1 MPWKDT
7 DAMKERVKF
16 VLEWEK
22 RWHAGEGQVN
32 FSELCREFGIS
43 RERGYTWLNRY
54 RDAGHDVRVL
64 EDRSRRPHHL
74 PTKTPQAIEDLVVA
88 ERKKHPKWGPKKL
101 SALLKDRYPD
111 KPIPSSSGIGA
122 ILKRRG
128 LTMPRKR
135 RRRRVVPLTEPFS
148 GCTAPNLVWCVD
160 FKGWFKTTDGI
171 KCYPLTIT
179 DAYSRIVIRCEG
191 VTDPNGYEV
200 TRIFDSAFQ
209 EFGLPLAIRSDN
221 GPPFASTGAGGLT
234 QLSVWWLRLGIRL
247 ERIEPGKPQQNGR
260 HERMHLTLK
269 RDVCSPPKANMRAQQ
284 RAFDLWRKEFNEV
297 RPHEALGLK
306 PPMRAY
312 VPSPRMYPRKLTS
325 PDYDEWG
332 HALIVDKQGRVRFGR
347 NKVFVSTALRAEP
360 VLLEPKSEFI
370 GSAHY
375 GEILLGTLNT
385 KYLERGVVP
394 PTRKRPTKKQKP
406 KQRNSP

>member
-1 MPWKDT
+1 MR
-7 DAMKERVKF
+7 ERVKF

-22 RWHAGEGQVN
+22 RWHVGEGLVN
-32 FSELCREFGIS
+32 MSELCREFGIS

-64 EDRSRRPHHL
+64 EDRSRRPHNM

-88 ERKKHPKWGPKKL
+88 ERKKHPKWGPRKL
-101 SALLKDRYPD
+101 SALLKDRYPG
-111 KPIPSSSGIGA
+111 KPIPSSSGVGA

-135 RRRRVVPLTEPFS
+135 RRRRVAPLTQPFA
-148 GCTAPNLVWCVD
+148 GCTAPNEVWCVD
-160 FKGWFKTTDGI
+160 FKGWFRTGNGV

-179 DAYSRIVIRCEG
+179 DGHSRLVIRCEG
-191 VTDPNGYEV
+191 VKDPNGYEV

-269 RDVCSPPKANMRAQQ
+269 NDVCSPPSANMRAQQ

-297 RPHEALGLK
+297 RPHEALGMK
-306 PPMRAY
+306 PPLRAY
-312 VPSPRMYPRKLTS
+312 VPSSRKYPRKLTS
-325 PDYDEWG
+325 PDYYEWS
-332 HALIVDKQGRVRFGR
+332 HALIVDQQGRVRLGR
-347 NKVFVSTALRAEP
+347 HKVFVSTALCGEP
-360 VLLEPKSEFI
+360 VLVEPQSEHTW
-370 GSAHY
+370 SAHY
-375 GEILLGTLNT
+375 GQLLLGTIDSNHLD
-385 KYLERGVVP
+385 RGVVP
-394 PTRKRPTKKQKP
+394 PRRRRQNKKTAKP
-406 KQRNSP
+406 KPAKKR